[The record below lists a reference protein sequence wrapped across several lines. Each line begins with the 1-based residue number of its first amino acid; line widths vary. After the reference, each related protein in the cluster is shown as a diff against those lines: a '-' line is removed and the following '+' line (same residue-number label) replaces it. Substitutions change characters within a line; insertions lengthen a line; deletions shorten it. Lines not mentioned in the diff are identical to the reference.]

1 MEARKVFDDALS
13 AAKYKAHTK
22 SHESVADTVAASKLV
37 SDQVSMI
44 QLGSTPKDSKMN
56 PTCNTDNPQSFQT
69 PNSLENIS
77 QKFKEPNHF
86 SRSNLAT

>member
-44 QLGSTPKDSKMN
+44 QLGSTPK
-56 PTCNTDNPQSFQT
+56 
-69 PNSLENIS
+69 
-77 QKFKEPNHF
+77 KF
-86 SRSNLAT
+86 